1 MITEAWEVVGIYAA
15 WVVLSG
21 ITPWLLV
28 RWSASRKLPISVLT
42 VAALVTLICV
52 AFLAYAFT
60 ATSLPPR
67 TPQKVLLAQRA
78 SPLLYCFLIWPFVAC
93 IALAQILRRPSI
105 TPRATRW
112 LSFAGGLL
120 IALISPPALLISGC
134 ALART
139 CF

>member
-15 WVVLSG
+15 WEFLSG
-21 ITPWLLV
+21 ITLWVLV
-28 RWSASRKLPISVLT
+28 RWSANRKLHISVLT
-42 VAALVTLICV
+42 VAALVTLICL

-60 ATSLPPR
+60 ATAGPPR
-67 TPQKVLLAQRA
+67 ASLRLFLADHA
-78 SPLLYCFLIWPFVAC
+78 SPLLYGFLIWPFVAC
-93 IALAQILRRPSI
+93 IALAQILRRPSV

-120 IALISPPALLISGC
+120 LALISPPALLISGC